1 MTTNGPSDV
10 LMAYAYRPRN
20 LYTDPGVPAALALKV
35 HAWCPCVGES
45 GPTGGKIAA
54 GIPDRWSVC
63 PDGFLQRH
71 RPHAR
76 WRWWSGLDGVKEA
89 KV

>member
-1 MTTNGPSDV
+1 MTNGPSDV
-10 LMAYAYRPRN
+10 LLAYTYRPGTP
-20 LYTDPGVPAALALKV
+20 YTDPGVPAALALKV
-35 HAWCPCVGES
+35 RAWCPGAGES

-54 GIPDRWSVC
+54 GAPDRWSVC
-63 PDGFLQRH
+63 RTASCSGTA
-71 RPHAR
+71 PHAL